1 MDEKV
6 YLEKLEKREIKPT
19 AIRLLILKAMTRFTR
34 AFSLLDLETELDIV
48 DKSTI
53 FRTINLFLDHHLIHV
68 IDDGSG
74 SLKYSVCSNEC
85 TCSID
90 DLHAHFYCRNC
101 HKTFCLRKIHVT
113 LVTNMKPSVHR
124 IVSTPV
130 NSWVNPISRPSAK
143 VSTSAITR
151 LTISP

>member
-34 AFSLLDLETELDIV
+34 AFSLLDLETVLDTV

-68 IDDGSG
+68 NVPVLSMIFT
-74 SLKYSVCSNEC
+74 LI
-85 TCSID
+85 SI
-90 DLHAHFYCRNC
+90 AG
-101 HKTFCLRKIHVT
+101 I
-113 LVTNMKPSVHR
+113 
-124 IVSTPV
+124 
-130 NSWVNPISRPSAK
+130 AK
-143 VSTSAITR
+143 R
-151 LTISP
+151 LFV

>member
-1 MDEKV
+1 MEETD
-6 YLEKLEKREIKPT
+6 YLEKLERRGIKPT
-19 AIRLLILKAMTRFTR
+19 AMRLLILKGMLRFSR
-34 AFSLLDLETELDIV
+34 AFSLLDLEDELDTV

-53 FRTINLFLDHHLIHV
+53 FRTINLFLDHHLIHC

-101 HKTFCLRKIHVT
+101 HKTLCLRKIHVPTVELPIHFT
-113 LVTNMKPSVHR
+113 LESINYVLKGLCEDCAER
-124 IVSTPV
+124 GDE
-130 NSWVNPISRPSAK
+130 R
-143 VSTSAITR
+143 
-151 LTISP
+151 

>member
-19 AIRLLILKAMTRFTR
+19 AMRLLILKAMTRFTR

-53 FRTINLFLDHHLIHV
+53 FRTITLFLDHHLIHV

-101 HKTFCLRKIHVT
+101 HKTFCLRKIHVPTVALPGDFT
-113 LVTNMKPSVHR
+113 LESINYVLKGLCAECS
-124 IVSTPV
+124 
-130 NSWVNPISRPSAK
+130 SRVES
-143 VSTSAITR
+143 
-151 LTISP
+151 

>member
-19 AIRLLILKAMTRFTR
+19 AMRLLILKAMTRFTR
-34 AFSLLDLETELDIV
+34 AFSLLDLETELDTV

-74 SLKYSVCSNEC
+74 SLKYSVCSNEMYLVLSMIF
-85 TCSID
+85 TLISI
-90 DLHAHFYCRNC
+90 AGIATRHF
-101 HKTFCLRKIHVT
+101 V
-113 LVTNMKPSVHR
+113 
-124 IVSTPV
+124 
-130 NSWVNPISRPSAK
+130 
-143 VSTSAITR
+143 
-151 LTISP
+151 

>member
-19 AIRLLILKAMTRFTR
+19 AMRLLILKAMTRFTR
-34 AFSLLDLETELDIV
+34 AFSLLDLETELDTV

-90 DLHAHFYCRNC
+90 DLHVPTVALPGDF
-101 HKTFCLRKIHVT
+101 T
-113 LVTNMKPSVHR
+113 LESINYVLKGLCAECS
-124 IVSTPV
+124 
-130 NSWVNPISRPSAK
+130 SRVES
-143 VSTSAITR
+143 
-151 LTISP
+151 

>member
-1 MDEKV
+1 
-6 YLEKLEKREIKPT
+6 
-19 AIRLLILKAMTRFTR
+19 MTRFTR

-101 HKTFCLRKIHVT
+101 HKTFCLRKIHVPTVALPGDFT
-113 LVTNMKPSVHR
+113 LESINYVLKGLCAECS
-124 IVSTPV
+124 
-130 NSWVNPISRPSAK
+130 SRVES
-143 VSTSAITR
+143 
-151 LTISP
+151 